1 MQPWHLRA
9 PARLFGVAGHRHDM
23 RPYPV
28 AGHLDLPVGE
38 PETAPVCC
46 AVLLAFGIGPR
57 IAVVLVWIFGN
68 RVELAF
74 DSWWLPLLGLIVL
87 PWTTLMYLIAWS
99 WSPGTGVTGLEWIL
113 VVLGVAFDLMTYG
126 SRQAKSWSQQRAY

>member
-1 MQPWHLRA
+1 M
-9 PARLFGVAGHRHDM
+9 
-23 RPYPV
+23 
-28 AGHLDLPVGE
+28 
-38 PETAPVCC
+38 CC